1 MSAKLGDVADDMI
14 TAVLSRQYGIPSVN
28 LELFQIDASVLRL
41 IPQEVAQKYSV
52 LPLSRVGATLTLAMV
67 DPTNVFAMDD
77 IKFMTGLNVEPV
89 VVAEASMQEAISKYY
104 GHSREIDLA
113 SVVVEQSVLETLPTL
128 GANGGITNADLV
140 SLDSIDFQH
149 SEGVEDVEVV
159 EDNEEIDLT
168 TLSRMSADAPVVRLV
183 NVLLVDALRRGASD
197 IHVEPYEKELRIRF
211 RIDGVLYDVMHP
223 PLKLRDAL
231 ISRVKI
237 MAKLDISEKRLPQ
250 DGRIK
255 IKVKVDARSRELD
268 FRVSTLPT
276 LFGEKVV
283 LRLLDKENL
292 MLDMTKLG
300 FEEAS
305 LIKFKRN
312 ISKPYG
318 MVLVTGPTGSG
329 KTNTLY
335 SALQSLNTVDTNI
348 MTAEDPVEFN
358 LVGINQVQMK
368 EQIGLNFAAALRA
381 FLRQDPNIILV
392 GEIRDFETAEIA
404 IKAALTG
411 HMVLSTLHTNDA
423 PSTIS
428 RLMNMG
434 IEPFLVATSVNLIQA
449 QRLIRRVCK
458 DCKQEHPTP
467 PEALAEI
474 GFSEEE
480 TKTLKTYKG
489 KGCTTCN
496 NTGYKGRVGLYE
508 VMEITDEI
516 RELILIGA
524 SALELRRKAIDDGMI
539 TLRESGLHKVRAG
552 ITTVEEV
559 VRAPFAGTAP
569 KVAAAP
575 TTALP
580 LPAGWNTLAAAPNGE
595 MKFRASGNGA
605 DKAALSVVALSKPV
619 PGYLTAR
626 EQRRILGGVS
636 FTDLRRTVIDK
647 MIAAGGWVSN
657 DYEREVGGRR
667 VFIVTAQTPADGR
680 SSDKALYFYFTEV
693 NGRIYSLSTE
703 ANVQSAERMAAEAEQ
718 FISTLH

>member
-1 MSAKLGDVADDMI
+1 MSAKLGEILVRENLISPQNLREALDYQREHGGRLGYNLVKLGLVSDDMI

-28 LELFQIDASVLRL
+28 LELFQIDESVLRL

-89 VVAEASMQEAISKYY
+89 VVAEVSIQHAISRYY
-104 GHSREIDLA
+104 STTREIELA
-113 SVVVEQSVLETLPTL
+113 TVSIDEAVLE
-128 GANGGITNADLV
+128 GVGVKDSNGGGITSADLV
-140 SLDSIDFQH
+140 SLDSIDFAH
-149 SEGVEDVEVV
+149 DGAEAVEVLD
-159 EDNEEIDLT
+159 DNEEIDLT
-168 TLSRMSADAPVVRLV
+168 TLSRMSEDAPVVRLV

-237 MAKLDISEKRLPQ
+237 MSKLDISEKRLPQ

-255 IKVKVDARSRELD
+255 IKVKVDSRSRELD

-300 FEEAS
+300 FEPES
-305 LIKFKRN
+305 LVKFQRN

-335 SALQSLNTVDTNI
+335 SALQSLNTIETNI

-358 LVGINQVQMK
+358 LMGINQVQMK

-411 HMVLSTLHTNDA
+411 HLVLSTLHTNDA

-458 DCKQEHPTP
+458 DCKREQPNPE
-467 PEALAEI
+467 EALVEI
-474 GFSEEE
+474 GFSPEEA
-480 TKTLKTYKG
+480 KKLKTYKG
-489 KGCTTCN
+489 HGCVTCN

-508 VMEITDEI
+508 VMEVTDEI

-524 SALELRRKAIDDGMI
+524 SALELRKKAIEDGMI
-539 TLRESGLHKVRAG
+539 TLRESGLHKIRGG
-552 ITTVEEV
+552 ITTIEEV
-559 VRAPFAGTAP
+559 VRET
-569 KVAAAP
+569 VA
-575 TTALP
+575 
-580 LPAGWNTLAAAPNGE
+580 
-595 MKFRASGNGA
+595 
-605 DKAALSVVALSKPV
+605 
-619 PGYLTAR
+619 
-626 EQRRILGGVS
+626 
-636 FTDLRRTVIDK
+636 
-647 MIAAGGWVSN
+647 
-657 DYEREVGGRR
+657 
-667 VFIVTAQTPADGR
+667 
-680 SSDKALYFYFTEV
+680 
-693 NGRIYSLSTE
+693 
-703 ANVQSAERMAAEAEQ
+703 
-718 FISTLH
+718 

>member
-1 MSAKLGDVADDMI
+1 MSAKLGEILVRENLISPQHLREALDYQRENGGRLGFNLVKLGLISDDMI

-28 LELFQIDASVLRL
+28 LDLFNIEPSVISL
-41 IPQEVAQKYSV
+41 IPQEVAQKHSV

-77 IKFMTGLNVEPV
+77 VKFMTGLNVEPV
-89 VVAEASMQEAISKYY
+89 VVAEGSVQQAIAKYY
-104 GHSREIDLA
+104 GNSREIELA
-113 SVVVEQSVLETLPTL
+113 TLPSEEL
-128 GANGGITNADLV
+128 PQSNGSKDNGSGGITHDDLV
-140 SLDSIDFQH
+140 SLDSIDFDH
-149 SEGVEDVEVV
+149 SQTEDVEVV
-159 EDNEEIDLT
+159 EDNEEIDLS
-168 TLSRMSADAPVVRLV
+168 TLSRMSEDAPVVRLT
-183 NVLLVDALRRGASD
+183 NVLLVDSLRRGASD

-231 ISRVKI
+231 ISRIKI
-237 MAKLDISEKRLPQ
+237 MSKLDISEKRLPQ

-255 IKVKVDARSRELD
+255 IKVKVDSRSRELD

-283 LRLLDKENL
+283 LRLLDKQNL

-300 FEEAS
+300 FEPES
-305 LIKFKRN
+305 LSKFKRN

-335 SALQSLNTVDTNI
+335 SALQSLNTVETNI

-358 LVGINQVQMK
+358 LPGINQVQMK
-368 EQIGLNFAAALRA
+368 EQIGLNFAAALRS
-381 FLRQDPNIILV
+381 FLRQDPNIVLV

-411 HMVLSTLHTNDA
+411 HLVLSTLHTNDA

-458 DCKQEHPTP
+458 DCKEEHQMPA
-467 PEALAEI
+467 EALIEV
-474 GFSEEE
+474 GFTTAE
-480 TKTLKTYKG
+480 TKTMKTYKG
-489 KGCTTCN
+489 KGCATCN
-496 NTGYKGRVGLYE
+496 NTGYKGRIGLYE

-524 SALELRRKAIDDGMI
+524 SSLELRKKAVDDGMI
-539 TLRESGLHKVRAG
+539 TLRESGLHKIRAG
-552 ITTVEEV
+552 VTTIEEV
-559 VRAPFAGTAP
+559 VRET
-569 KVAAAP
+569 VA
-575 TTALP
+575 
-580 LPAGWNTLAAAPNGE
+580 
-595 MKFRASGNGA
+595 
-605 DKAALSVVALSKPV
+605 
-619 PGYLTAR
+619 
-626 EQRRILGGVS
+626 
-636 FTDLRRTVIDK
+636 
-647 MIAAGGWVSN
+647 
-657 DYEREVGGRR
+657 
-667 VFIVTAQTPADGR
+667 
-680 SSDKALYFYFTEV
+680 
-693 NGRIYSLSTE
+693 
-703 ANVQSAERMAAEAEQ
+703 
-718 FISTLH
+718 